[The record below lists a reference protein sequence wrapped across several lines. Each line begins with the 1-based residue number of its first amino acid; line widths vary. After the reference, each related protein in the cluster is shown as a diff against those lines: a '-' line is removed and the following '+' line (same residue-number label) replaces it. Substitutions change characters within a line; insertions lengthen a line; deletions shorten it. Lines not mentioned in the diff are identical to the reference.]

1 LIIAENIEPG
11 NDADFGLW
19 VYADSLIRITHAGVG
34 YQQRLERITNDDE
47 LMTLINELEQ
57 MRLPLAYE
65 RTPLTVKEIGHC
77 IKFMADK
84 DDYYDRD

>member
-1 LIIAENIEPG
+1 MIIAENIEPG

-19 VYADSLIRITHAGVG
+19 SYADSLIRITHAGVG
-34 YQQRLERITNDDE
+34 FQLRLELITNDEE

-65 RTPLTVKEIGHC
+65 RTPLTVKEIGYC
-77 IKFMADK
+77 IRFMADK